1 MDMPLLKKLDLR
13 GNKIEK
19 IELVPDL
26 PQLESLN
33 LDENQITDCKQIAS
47 LEPMSSVTILSLK
60 GNPCAEEKGDDF
72 KKEVL
77 MQLIEMKQLK
87 TVNEEEVT

>member
-1 MDMPLLKKLDLR
+1 M
-13 GNKIEK
+13 
-19 IELVPDL
+19 
-26 PQLESLN
+26 
-33 LDENQITDCKQIAS
+33 T
-47 LEPMSSVTILSLK
+47 SVTILSLK

-87 TVNEEEVT
+87 TVNEEELTPQDWTDAANDLAERKQQELDDAANKKDGDGDGDGDGDD

>member
-1 MDMPLLKKLDLR
+1 MDLPLLKKLDLR

-26 PQLESLN
+26 PQLEFLN
-33 LDENQITDCKQIAS
+33 LDENQIADAKQIAK
-47 LEPMSSVTILSLK
+47 LEPMSSITMLTLK
-60 GNPCAEEKGDDF
+60 GNPVAEEKGDDF

-77 MQLIEMKQLK
+77 M
-87 TVNEEEVT
+87 